1 MKTKKY
7 CYLEP
12 EFPDEGF
19 LALVLV
25 ANKEEKK
32 LLTPMKPLFGSTQEA
47 INYVTDQEKYFKKIG
62 YKILGLILYG
72 LKIKN
77 KIPLVKDYWEKS
89 VGKIGEVE
97 VARAFM
103 KFMKNPRLYQVLVV
117 PRGAG
122 FTVAYPFYV
131 SDDTK
136 VIEDFMYLSKEVVD
150 MRAKS
155 AMMYTIETSFG
166 VNWED
171 KKLRENEMVSSELE
185 VIN

>member
-25 ANKEEKK
+25 VNKEEKK

-47 INYVTDQEKYFKKIG
+47 INYVTAQEKAIKKIG
-62 YKILGLILYG
+62 YEILGTVLYG
-72 LKIKN
+72 LKLKN
-77 KIPLVKDYWEKS
+77 KVPLIRDYWEKGE
-89 VGKIGEVE
+89 GKIGEVE
-97 VARAFM
+97 ASRAFM

-117 PRGAG
+117 PREKG
-122 FTVAYPFYV
+122 FVVAYPFYV

-136 VIEDFMYLSKEVVD
+136 IVEDFMYLSKEVVD
-150 MRAKS
+150 MRAKN

-171 KKLRENEMVSSELE
+171 KKLRENKMVSSEME
-185 VIN
+185 VVN